1 VGVARL
7 RRQEV
12 ATPGWREAVRMYWT
26 AAVDAA
32 VRRTASPS
40 SDLGGPSPL
49 VTPWVQSEAGIHS
62 DARDRSIMT
71 ALSSV
76 GPRGEVI
83 EHPWPGRQL
92 RTWLLLAGIG
102 AVGVY
107 AVGDLLSGLLYDG
120 YSFKDQAISELS
132 AYGSPVRPLALTW
145 ITLHDLLGIA
155 FAVGVWLS
163 AGGSRAL
170 RWTAG
175 FLLAA
180 NVITTPL
187 HPFFPMSSRGMETG
201 FNDTMH
207 LILTMAFGLFVF
219 GAVAASAVAI
229 RGWFRLY
236 AIASLAVIMAF
247 GGLTG
252 PLMSEIA
259 NNQPTPWLGA
269 FERINAYT
277 TFAWMVVL
285 AIVLI
290 RRNVDERNPEAG
302 GASVRAPADR
312 ALATIPPR

>member
-1 VGVARL
+1 
-7 RRQEV
+7 
-12 ATPGWREAVRMYWT
+12 M
-26 AAVDAA
+26 
-32 VRRTASPS
+32 S
-40 SDLGGPSPL
+40 
-49 VTPWVQSEAGIHS
+49 
-62 DARDRSIMT
+62 

-76 GPRGEVI
+76 DSCGEVI
-83 EHPWPGRQL
+83 QRAWPGRRL
-92 RTWLLLAGIG
+92 RKWLLVAGIG

-107 AVGDLLSGLLYDG
+107 AVGDLLTGLLYEG

-132 AYGSPVRPLALTW
+132 AYGSPVRPLAVTW
-145 ITLHDLLGIA
+145 IALHNLLGIA
-155 FAVGVWLS
+155 FGVGVWLS

-175 FLLAA
+175 FMVAA
-180 NVITTPL
+180 GVVTAPL
-187 HPFFPMSSRGMETG
+187 HPLFPMSSRGMEAG

-207 LILTMAFGLFVF
+207 LILTMAFSLSIF

-236 AIASLAVIMAF
+236 AIASLVVIMLF

-259 NNQPTPWLGA
+259 NNLPTPWLGA

-285 AIVLI
+285 AVVLL
-290 RRNVDERNPEAG
+290 RRTVGESTPDPGR
-302 GASVRAPADR
+302 ASMPAPADR
-312 ALATIPPR
+312 TLATR

>member
-1 VGVARL
+1 
-7 RRQEV
+7 
-12 ATPGWREAVRMYWT
+12 
-26 AAVDAA
+26 
-32 VRRTASPS
+32 
-40 SDLGGPSPL
+40 
-49 VTPWVQSEAGIHS
+49 
-62 DARDRSIMT
+62 
-71 ALSSV
+71 
-76 GPRGEVI
+76 
-83 EHPWPGRQL
+83 
-92 RTWLLLAGIG
+92 
-102 AVGVY
+102 
-107 AVGDLLSGLLYDG
+107 
-120 YSFKDQAISELS
+120 
-132 AYGSPVRPLALTW
+132 
-145 ITLHDLLGIA
+145 
-155 FAVGVWLS
+155 VWLS

>member
-1 VGVARL
+1 VSSHSASPPYLTNVVEPGPFASGNALDCSRKLVLPAMQERGQSCRHYRASNPAVRSSNAPGRGGGSESGCCWSALGRWGL
-7 RRQEV
+7 RR
-12 ATPGWREAVRMYWT
+12 
-26 AAVDAA
+26 
-32 VRRTASPS
+32 RRPAF
-40 SDLGGPSPL
+40 
-49 VTPWVQSEAGIHS
+49 
-62 DARDRSIMT
+62 RS
-71 ALSSV
+71 V
-76 GPRGEVI
+76 
-83 EHPWPGRQL
+83 
-92 RTWLLLAGIG
+92 
-102 AVGVY
+102 
-107 AVGDLLSGLLYDG
+107 YDG

-132 AYGSPVRPLALTW
+132 AYPSPLRPLAVTW
-145 ITLHDLLGIA
+145 IALHNLLGIA
-155 FAVGVWLS
+155 FGVGVWLS

-236 AIASLAVIMAF
+236 AIASLVVIMAF

-285 AIVLI
+285 AVVLI
-290 RRNVDERNPEAG
+290 RRTVGESSPEPE
-302 GASVRAPADR
+302 RAPMPASTDR
-312 ALATIPPR
+312 ALATTPRR